1 VLDTRFTALV
11 GCSIPLQQA
20 GMGGVSTPELAIAVT
35 NAGALGMV
43 GGVMVPAELL
53 ARQLEEASART
64 VGPIGVNFLMPFLDR
79 DAVEAA
85 AGRCRVVE
93 FFYDDPDASLIEV
106 VHAGGALACWQ
117 VGSADEAVAAADAGC
132 DLVVAQGVEAGG
144 HVRGTTA
151 LLPLLSEV
159 LDAVEVPVLAAG
171 GIGTGRAMAAAL
183 AAGADGVRVG
193 TRFVAAEEAST
204 HPAYAEALIGAGPR
218 DTVLTEAFSVM
229 WPNAPH
235 RVLRSCVHAAEAF
248 EGEIVGEMEHG
259 GQKLAIPRFSVP
271 SPGRHATGAIEAMAM
286 YAGESVGAVRRVE
299 PAGRIVAELAQSAER
314 LLLRWA

>member
-1 VLDTRFTALV
+1 
-11 GCSIPLQQA
+11 
-20 GMGGVSTPELAIAVT
+20 MGGVSTPELAIAVT

-43 GGVMVPAELL
+43 GAVMVPAELL

-151 LLPLLSEV
+151 LLPLLSE
-159 LDAVEVPVLAAG
+159 G
-171 GIGTGRAMAAAL
+171 
-183 AAGADGVRVG
+183 
-193 TRFVAAEEAST
+193 
-204 HPAYAEALIGAGPR
+204 
-218 DTVLTEAFSVM
+218 
-229 WPNAPH
+229 
-235 RVLRSCVHAAEAF
+235 
-248 EGEIVGEMEHG
+248 
-259 GQKLAIPRFSVP
+259 
-271 SPGRHATGAIEAMAM
+271 
-286 YAGESVGAVRRVE
+286 
-299 PAGRIVAELAQSAER
+299 
-314 LLLRWA
+314 